1 MDNFVSFENKIDKH
15 REAKYTINVSKQNIE
30 QLRQTYS
37 ILSAKYNTLVS
48 ILKNYEG
55 IIQNQ
60 SMEITNL
67 SNVNKVYENVIKML
81 KQELNENEIK
91 MLKQELNENEIKL
104 LKQENTILE
113 VTNSKSAKKQNK
125 EEIPPSSSSNLK
137 IFSTMKKKE
146 DAHTSNKLKIF
157 STMK

>member
-67 SNVNKVYENVIKML
+67 SNVNKVYEN
-81 KQELNENEIK
+81 EIK
-91 MLKQELNENEIKL
+91 M